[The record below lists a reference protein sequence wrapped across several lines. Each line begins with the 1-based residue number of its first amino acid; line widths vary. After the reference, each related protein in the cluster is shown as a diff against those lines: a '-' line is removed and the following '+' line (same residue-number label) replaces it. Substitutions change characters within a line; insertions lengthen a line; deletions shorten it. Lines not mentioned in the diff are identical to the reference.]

1 MHDVKF
7 VLEVM
12 GVVLVTIVVLFAA
25 YAKLGAISSK
35 KQK

>member
-1 MHDVKF
+1 MQDVKF
-7 VLEVM
+7 IMEVM
-12 GVVLVTIVVLFAA
+12 GVVLITIVVLFAG

>member
-1 MHDVKF
+1 MHDIIF
-7 VLEVM
+7 VLEMM
-12 GVVLVTIVVLFAA
+12 GIALATIVVLFAG

>member
-12 GVVLVTIVVLFAA
+12 GVVLVTIVALFAG